1 MKLNNEQKDQVK
13 VAQITSVIENNAI
26 DTDDLINMLEL
37 TVEDLIER
45 FPDRL
50 IDNYEKFIPSGFEDD
65 TMETYY
71 KDQLDETEEEFV
83 D

>member
-26 DTDDLINMLEL
+26 DTDDLISMLEL

>member
-1 MKLNNEQKDQVK
+1 MVK
-13 VAQITSVIENNAI
+13 VAQITSVIESNAI
-26 DTDDLINMLEL
+26 DTDDLISMLEL

-50 IDNYEKFIPSGFEDD
+50 IDHYEKFIPSGFDDD

-71 KDQLDETEEEFV
+71 KEQLDETEEEFV